1 MFFLRMFAAIVRDQ
15 FPRLAVKRF
24 IVKTN
29 PNAAL
34 FLPGSNEELRWIEK
48 LNYGSVE
55 LQEREWSSGTN
66 ACLLRQGNTALLS
79 RISTKAEFLAVLN
92 TGVLENVIAAL
103 RYYMPDK
110 EMARGLLNKFGK
122 DAIGIVLAYPAV
134 FDAVP
139 VEDVIGHTSCDGGGD
154 VWQRDL
160 LTALVT
166 KRPSS
171 WALKAM
177 RALRSSG
184 ELSPKWASLFK
195 QCFCKLNRKRV
206 DISDMIDYLYF
217 HFPDLYAKV
226 RRDVHEYENLAS
238 YWVEMFSLF
247 VEIKALD
254 GHAADVQDFRDVNT
268 EIDLAKLED
277 WEEAYVW
284 LKIGYDHCDNERI
297 LIEIADN
304 LARLKKQLN
313 TFVYEQLFA
322 TVIDFAKA
330 PFMLEKLL
338 RMADTPFKPRL
349 QAKLAEASGATPWL
363 RDFFPFDEWEEET
376 VKKAIKQ
383 MVGDGKFPVAE
394 IAKLTEPLQ
403 QYAMKCMEVR
413 SQMLSLKK
421 DVSALLKL
429 NIQLYPEVEMRLL
442 RNCGSRYA
450 FEYIEKHKIA
460 EATFLYMLENVSG
473 RDDNGDLANQYL
485 FAYASRWKLTKSQYL
500 AVMQSELAY
509 CAPSLKHY
517 LVEEED
523 VAA

>member
-24 IVKTN
+24 IRRNN

-34 FLPGSNEELRWIEK
+34 FLPGSNEELRWIET

-139 VEDVIGHTSCDGGGD
+139 VEDVIGHPSSDED
-154 VWQRDL
+154 VWRREL
-160 LTALVT
+160 LLVLVT
-166 KRPSS
+166 KRPSC
-171 WALKAM
+171 WALKTM
-177 RALRSSG
+177 RALRFSG
-184 ELSPKWASLFK
+184 ELSSKWAELFRL
-195 QCFCKLNRKRV
+195 CFHQLNLKKE

-217 HFPDLYAKV
+217 HFPDLYAEV
-226 RRDVHEYENLAS
+226 RKNVHKYEDLAS
-238 YWVEMFSLF
+238 YWVQMFSLF
-247 VEIKALD
+247 VEFKVLD
-254 GHAADVQDFRDVNT
+254 GHAADVQDFREVDT
-268 EIDLAKLED
+268 KIGQAKLED
-277 WEEAYVW
+277 WQEAYIW
-284 LKIGYDHCDNERI
+284 LKIGYDHCNNERI
-297 LIEIADN
+297 LREIANN

-322 TVIDFAKA
+322 TVIDFAKE
-330 PFMLEKLL
+330 PCMLAKLL

-349 QAKLAEASGATPWL
+349 QKKLAEASGATPWL
-363 RDFFPFDEWEEET
+363 RDFFPFNEWEEET

-394 IAKLTEPLQ
+394 IAKLAEPLQ

-413 SQMLSLKK
+413 SQMLSLKQ

-473 RDDNGDLANQYL
+473 RDDNGDYANQYL

-523 VAA
+523 TAA

>member
-34 FLPGSNEELRWIEK
+34 FLPGANEELRWIEK

-139 VEDVIGHTSCDGGGD
+139 VEDVIGHPSSDED
-154 VWQRDL
+154 VWHREL
-160 LTALVT
+160 LLVLVT
-166 KRPSS
+166 KRPSC

-177 RALRSSG
+177 RALRFSG
-184 ELSPKWASLFK
+184 ELSPKWAELFRL
-195 QCFCKLNRKRV
+195 CFRQLNLKKE

-217 HFPDLYAKV
+217 HFPDLYAEV
-226 RRDVHEYENLAS
+226 RKNVHKYEDLAS
-238 YWVEMFSLF
+238 YWVQMFSLF
-247 VEIKALD
+247 VEFKVLD
-254 GHAADVQDFRDVNT
+254 GHAADVQDFREVDTKIGLV
-268 EIDLAKLED
+268 KLED
-277 WEEAYVW
+277 WREAYIW
-284 LKIGYDHCDNERI
+284 LKIGYDHCNNECI
-297 LIEIADN
+297 LREIANN
-304 LARLKKQLN
+304 LVRLKKQLN

-322 TVIDFAKA
+322 TVIDFAKE
-330 PFMLEKLL
+330 PSMLAKLL
-338 RMADTPFKPRL
+338 RTADTPFKPRL
-349 QAKLAEASGATPWL
+349 QKKLAEASGATPWL
-363 RDFFPFDEWEEET
+363 RDFFPFNEWEEET

-517 LVEEED
+517 LVEEEE

>member
-1 MFFLRMFAAIVRDQ
+1 MFFLRMFAAIVRNQ

-24 IVKTN
+24 IWRSN

-55 LQEREWSSGTN
+55 LQEREWSAGTN

-139 VEDVIGHTSCDGGGD
+139 VEDVLDHTSCDDGGD
-154 VWQRDL
+154 VWQREL
-160 LTALVT
+160 LQALVT
-166 KRPSS
+166 KRPFC
-171 WALKAM
+171 WALKTM
-177 RALRSSG
+177 RALYSSG
-184 ELSPKWASLFK
+184 KLSPRWASLFK
-195 QCFCKLNRKRV
+195 LCFCKLNRKRE

-217 HFPDLYAKV
+217 HFPDLYAEV

-247 VEIKALD
+247 MEFKVLN

-268 EIDLAKLED
+268 KIGLAKLED

-297 LIEIADN
+297 LREIADN

-330 PFMLEKLL
+330 PFILEKLL

-413 SQMLSLKK
+413 SQMLLLKK

-429 NIQLYPEVEMRLL
+429 NTQLYPEVEMRLL

-523 VAA
+523 TAA